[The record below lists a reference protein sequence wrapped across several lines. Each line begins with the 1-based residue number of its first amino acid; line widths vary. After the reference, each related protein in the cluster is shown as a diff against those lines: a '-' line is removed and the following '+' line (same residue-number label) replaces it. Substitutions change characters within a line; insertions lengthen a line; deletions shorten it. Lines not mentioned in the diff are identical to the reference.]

1 MSNDIRKA
9 HKMTH
14 RNVSSTS
21 NVPIN
26 VPTNIDLSTIFEPQ
40 NTMPTSA
47 LDVISRI
54 QDKNLQNEYAF
65 NYYGIK
71 DQQAFAERMAR
82 NSYQYA
88 VEDLRKAGLNPYMLY
103 TNGGSGATTPST
115 SAYSASPYAG
125 VKYTADKNY
134 EGVKLSSKVQLSKS
148 LLDLVGSLAKSA
160 TLLIGS

>member
-1 MSNDIRKA
+1 MDIRNA
-9 HKMTH
+9 HKSTH
-14 RNVSSTS
+14 RFVVPSTQPS
-21 NVPIN
+21 GQ
-26 VPTNIDLSTIFEPQ
+26 NISLDLSTIFEPQ

-125 VKYTADKNY
+125 SKYTADKNY
-134 EGVKLSSKVQLSKS
+134 EGVKYSSKVQLSKS

-160 TLLIGS
+160 TFLIGG